1 MLNFPL
7 LKRKILNNG
16 ALFISLLKLRP
27 LLAKIGE
34 GSIIIDC
41 GANVGDITNQFAK
54 TGATVYSFEPDP
66 AAFARLEKRFKG
78 VSNVTLYQKAVWI
91 EETQIPFYFHEARSG
106 DELELTVS
114 SSVVSNKSN
123 VSDTNK
129 VMVHAIDLVA
139 FIESLNAPIALM
151 KIDVEGAEIEILNHI
166 LEKETYKKF
175 DLAVVETHETKI
187 PGHVEEVAK
196 INAILKAKG
205 VENIKLNW
213 I

>member
-16 ALFISLLKLRP
+16 ALVISLLKLRP

-34 GSIIIDC
+34 GSIVIDC

-54 TGATVYSFEPDP
+54 TGATVHSFEPDP
-66 AAFARLEKRFKG
+66 AAFARLEKRFKD
-78 VSNVTLYQKAVWI
+78 VSNVILHQKAAWI
-91 EETQIPFYFHEARSG
+91 EDTQIPFFFHEARSEN
-106 DELELTVS
+106 ELELTVS
-114 SSVVSNKSN
+114 SSVIGNKSN
-123 VSDTNK
+123 VSNTNK
-129 VMVHAIDLVA
+129 VMVDAIDLVA
-139 FIESLNAPIALM
+139 FIENLNTQIALI
-151 KIDVEGAEIEILNHI
+151 KIDVEGAEIEILKHI

-187 PGHVEEVAK
+187 PGHVEEVAQIK
-196 INAILKAKG
+196 VMMQERG
-205 VENIKLNW
+205 VENVRLNW